1 MRGLK
6 LMNSA
11 STRYS
16 VDAGAMGVAILAGR
30 VKDAGMSSRG
40 KWPSA
45 AATAVAIIFLIWY
58 SMKLSPL
65 TVTRTKGGASL
76 CPAAT
81 AGSAAMNELTF
92 LACFTPTR
100 SASSRALSQ

>member
-30 VKDAGMSSRG
+30 VKDAGMSSMG

-45 AATAVAIIFLIWY
+45 AATAVAIIFRIWY
-58 SMKLSPL
+58 STKLSPL
-65 TVTRTKGGASL
+65 TVTRTKGTSGGDA
-76 CPAAT
+76 
-81 AGSAAMNELTF
+81 
-92 LACFTPTR
+92 
-100 SASSRALSQ
+100 